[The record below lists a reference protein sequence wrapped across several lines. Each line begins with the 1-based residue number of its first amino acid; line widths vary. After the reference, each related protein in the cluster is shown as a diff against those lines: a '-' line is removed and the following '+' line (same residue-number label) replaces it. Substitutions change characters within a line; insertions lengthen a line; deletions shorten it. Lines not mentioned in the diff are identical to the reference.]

1 MINSEV
7 RFSISVV
14 SAIFLAFSSTTRADR
29 AVTVSLRAFACS
41 SVSVAMGRSEFAGE
55 EIDDAFANDLLDFF
69 LQRSLEGVTL
79 NTGVVQEE
87 VEPLDVGI
95 LIVV

>member
-1 MINSEV
+1 
-7 RFSISVV
+7 
-14 SAIFLAFSSTTRADR
+14 
-29 AVTVSLRAFACS
+29 
-41 SVSVAMGRSEFAGE
+41 MGRSEFAGE